1 MGMGM
6 YAFLFSNVM
15 QVVIVATVCFAATGL
30 IGRILWRVGSRI
42 TPGSRAEGFISE
54 DRFHRLETAVDTIAI
69 EVERISE
76 AQRYMM
82 GQLDASNQL
91 RRADRAE
98 LPLPNRSAGQVNTPH

>member
-1 MGMGM
+1 MGSF
-6 YAFLFSNVM
+6 AFAFSNYM
-15 QVVIVATVCFAATGL
+15 QVVIVATVCFVVTGL
-30 IGRILWRVGSRI
+30 VGRILWRVGSRI
-42 TPGSRAEGFISE
+42 RPLARENVISE
-54 DRFHRLETAVDTIAI
+54 ERFHRLETAVDSIAI
-69 EVERISE
+69 EVERVSE

>member
-1 MGMGM
+1 MDP
-6 YAFLFSNVM
+6 YAFSNYM
-15 QVVIVATVCFAATGL
+15 QVVIVATVCFVATGL
-30 IGRILWRVGSRI
+30 VGRILWRVGSRI
-42 TPGSRAEGFISE
+42 RPFSRESVISE

-69 EVERISE
+69 EVERVSE

-82 GQLDASNQL
+82 GLLDASNQL